1 MMAWRITDPTKISQ
15 FLQRLAPEI
24 TQHKKMLKMKD
35 DPFMCLKTQA
45 GVDKKSDEEPR
56 FLAESAGLTP

>member
-1 MMAWRITDPTKISQ
+1 
-15 FLQRLAPEI
+15 
-24 TQHKKMLKMKD
+24 MLKMKD

-45 GVDKKSDEEPR
+45 GVDKKSDEQPR